1 MSNIVIN
8 PLISSGAPT
17 IRERRLT
24 VYDVVTKIYYED
36 SLGMALEDYEITIE
50 EAKDAVNYCSTLK
63 CQQDPELI
71 KFCSNCI
78 LRTLQDEWEFNKEDY
93 REIYDKDSNSTITI
107 SKDGNEIF
115 IGTLHK
121 LEDDFFGKAGWLFA
135 LEDKKK
141 YPQLD

>member
-17 IRERRLT
+17 IKGRRLT
-24 VYDVVTKIYYED
+24 VHNVVTQIYYED
-36 SLGMALEDYEITIE
+36 SLETALNVYEITLD

-63 CQQDPELI
+63 CQEDSELI

-78 LRTLQDEWEFNKEDY
+78 LRSLQDEWKFDKKNY
-93 REIYDKDSNSTITI
+93 REFHDKDLDSKITI

-115 IGTLHK
+115 IGTLQE
-121 LEDDFFGKAGWLFA
+121 LEDDSFGTAGWLLS
-135 LEDKKK
+135 LEDKNR
-141 YPQLD
+141 YPQ